1 MSKLYLSVKWPVVLL
16 LVCLSGAV
24 LAQNRTITGKV
35 TSSDDGSALP
45 GVNILEKGTTNGTV
59 TDANGAFSI
68 TVGSDATLIFS
79 FVGYLSQEVSA
90 GAQSN
95 LNIILEADVATLSE
109 VVVIGYGE
117 VQKKDV
123 TGAVVSVGVDKFNRG
138 VMTAPQDLLVGKVA
152 GVQVVSNNGAPG
164 AGSMIRIR
172 GGSSMNASNDPLI
185 VIDGFPVDN
194 NTLNG
199 SPNALASLNPADIET
214 FTVLKDASATA
225 IYGSRASAGVI
236 IITTKK
242 GKRGKP
248 SLNYNGQVSLSTPID
263 YVDVLSGDEIRALAA
278 SKVGTLGINQAALDR
293 LGDANTDWQ
302 KEIYRNAISH
312 DHNINLSG
320 TAGAL
325 PYRVSYGYTD
335 QQGIL
340 ETTSMNRHSL
350 NVRLSPTF
358 LNDNLK
364 VDASFK
370 GSFTKNNFGEAG
382 AVGAAASFDPTQPVF
397 NGDPRFGGYFAWLDN
412 GGDPNTIAPRNPV
425 AMLDFTDN
433 RSEVYRAIG
442 NLTLDYRFPFLPA
455 LRANLNMGFD
465 RSESNGFNNVS
476 TLAPWFDNEGRLTDY
491 TAQNSSKLLDFYL
504 NYTKE
509 FNDHKVDIMGGY
521 SYQAFKRD
529 GTNFTTNA
537 DRSAFYDY
545 DLVQTD
551 GPEPDTIPRQF
562 IPNPNYLISF
572 FGRLNYAYKEK
583 LLLTATFRAD
593 GSSRFSESERW
604 GLFPAL
610 ALAWKL
616 NEEAFMEAAPVVSDL
631 KVRAGYGVTGQ
642 QDIGTTYPYL
652 PTYQESTPTAQYQF
666 GGQYYNTLRPAAYDA
681 KIKWEEA
688 ITYNIGVDFGFANN
702 RLTGAIDYYFRETQD
717 LINRIPIAAGSNF
730 SNYLTTNVGDTEGK
744 GIELTLNGQVI
755 KGDDLNWNVGFNFA
769 YNEVKITRLLKTDDP
784 SYPGDL
790 VGDISGGVGSR
801 IQVHK
806 PGYTPFSFF
815 PFEQVYDENGMPIE
829 GLYVDRIGKGGSV
842 SSDNLNRYP
851 FHSPAPKFLM
861 GLNTQLTYKNF
872 DFSFSGRLSLGN
884 YVYNNGSSGQQY
896 QGLYVS
902 AGNYFNNMRTSIFET
917 EFTTAQYYS
926 SHYIEDASFF
936 KMDNINLGYNFKNL
950 IGERLNGRVS
960 FTVQNAFT
968 ITRYSGLDPELGN
981 GIDNNLYPRPRVFL
995 LGISLTY

>member
-16 LVCLSGAV
+16 FVCLSGAV
-24 LAQNRTITGKV
+24 WAQNRTINGKV

-59 TDANGAFSI
+59 TDANGAYSI
-68 TVGSDATLIFS
+68 TVGSNSALIFS
-79 FVGYLSQEVSA
+79 FVGYLSQEVQA
-90 GAQSN
+90 GTQSTIDIT
-95 LNIILEADVATLSE
+95 LQTDVATLSE
-109 VVVIGYGE
+109 IVVIGYGE
-117 VQKKDV
+117 VQKKDL
-123 TGAVVSVGVDKFNRG
+123 TGAVVSVSAEKFNRG
-138 VMTAPQDLLVGKVA
+138 IMTAPQDLLVGKVA

-214 FTVLKDASATA
+214 FTILKDASATA

-236 IITTKK
+236 LITTKK
-242 GKRGKP
+242 GKSGKP
-248 SLNYNGQVSLSTPID
+248 TLNYNGQVSLSAPIK
-263 YVDVLSGDEIRALAA
+263 YVDVMSGEEIRALAA
-278 SKVGTLGINQAALDR
+278 SKLGTLGINQAALDR
-293 LGDANTDWQ
+293 LGDSNTDWQ

-320 TAGAL
+320 SAGAL
-325 PYRVSYGYTD
+325 PYRVSYGFTD

-340 ETTSMNRHSL
+340 KTTSMNRHSL
-350 NVRLSPTF
+350 NVRLTPVF
-358 LNDNLK
+358 LDDNLR

-397 NGDPRFGGYFAWLDN
+397 NGDQRFGGYFAWLDN
-412 GGDPNTIAPRNPV
+412 SGDPNTIAPRNPV
-425 AMLDFTDN
+425 AMLNLTDN

-442 NLTLDYRFPFLPA
+442 NLTLDYRLPFFPA

-465 RSESNGFNNVS
+465 RSESEGANNVS
-476 TLAPWFDNEGRLTDY
+476 TLASWYDNEGRLTDY
-491 TAQNSSKLLDFYL
+491 TAQQSSKLFDFYL

-509 FNDHKVDIMGGY
+509 LDKHKVDVMAGY

-529 GTNFTTNA
+529 GSNLTTNA
-537 DRSAFYDY
+537 DRSEFFDY
-545 DLVQTD
+545 DLVEGD

-572 FGRLNYAYKEK
+572 FGRLNYSYKEK
-583 LLLTATFRAD
+583 LLLTATFRTD
-593 GSSRFSESERW
+593 GSSRFAEDNRW
-604 GLFPAL
+604 GMFPAL

-616 NEEAFMEAAPVVSDL
+616 KEEAFMDGAPIVSDL
-631 KVRAGYGVTGQ
+631 KLRAGYGVTGQ
-642 QDIGTTYPYL
+642 QDIGPTYPYL

-666 GGQYYNTLRPAAYDA
+666 GNQYYNTLRPAAYDA

-688 ITYNIGVDFGFANN
+688 TTYNVGVDFGFADN
-702 RLTGAIDYYFRETQD
+702 RLTGSIDYYFRETKD

-755 KGDDLNWNVGFNFA
+755 KSADLNWNVGFNFA
-769 YNEVKITRLLKTDDP
+769 YNQVKITKLLKTDDP
-784 SYPGDL
+784 NYPGDL

-806 PGYTPFSFF
+806 PGYAPFSFF
-815 PFEQVYDENGMPIE
+815 PFEQVYDESGMPIE
-829 GLYVDRIGKGGSV
+829 GLYVDRSGKGGSV

-851 FHSPAPKFLM
+851 HHSPAPKFLM
-861 GLNTQLTYKNF
+861 GLNTQLSYKNF

-884 YVYNNGSSGQQY
+884 YVYNNGASGTQY

-902 AGNYFNNMRTSIFET
+902 AGNFFNNMRTSIYDT
-917 EFTTAQYYS
+917 EFTTTQYYS
-926 SHYIEDASFF
+926 SHYVEDASFF
-936 KMDNINLGYNFKNL
+936 KMDNINLGYNFEK
-950 IGERLNGRVS
+950 IAGDRLKARLS

-968 ITRYSGLDPELGN
+968 ITQYDGLDPELGN